1 MAKAAP
7 EEVAMCGRFKRKSDK
22 QKVARVFEVQTG
34 LEDTDFAPGDDL
46 RPQSMQPVI
55 YTNEAGERQIEIMR
69 WGFKLPDR
77 LLFNARSEGITNAN
91 FWKDAF
97 LTGRAIAPGDAIFEW
112 KKMAA
117 GEKKP
122 KYEITIPGQEPFGMA
137 AVWKLW
143 KNPKT
148 DQWERT
154 FAILTGDPNEL
165 IAAVH
170 DRMTTFIEPRDYAEY
185 LAPSER
191 PPLHLLRILPAE
203 KMRVQLVENSTIT
216 NAQATLFD
224 PQ

>member
-1 MAKAAP
+1 
-7 EEVAMCGRFKRKSDK
+7 MCGRFKRKSDK
-22 QKVARVFEVQTG
+22 QKVAQG
-34 LEDTDFAPGDDL
+34 LRGAGRSEEADFAPGDDL

-55 YTNEAGERQIEIMR
+55 YLDDDGERQIEMMR

-77 LLFNARSEGITNAN
+77 LLFNARSEGIAQAN

-112 KKMAA
+112 KKMPE

-165 IAAVH
+165 VA
-170 DRMTTFIEPRDYAEY
+170 RSTTA
-185 LAPSER
+185 
-191 PPLHLLRILPAE
+191 
-203 KMRVQLVENSTIT
+203 
-216 NAQATLFD
+216 
-224 PQ
+224 

>member
-7 EEVAMCGRFKRKSDK
+7 RRFAMCGRFKRKSDK
-22 QKVARVFEVQTG
+22 QKVARVFEVQAG

-46 RPQSMQPVI
+46 RPQSMQPVV
-55 YTNEAGERQIEIMR
+55 YTNEAGERQIEMMR

-77 LLFNARSEGITNAN
+77 LLFNARSEGIAQAN

-112 KKMAA
+112 KKMPA

-122 KYEITIPGQEPFGMA
+122 KYEIAIPGQEPFGMA

-143 KNPKT
+143 KDPKSG
-148 DQWERT
+148 QWERT
-154 FAILTGDPNEL
+154 FAILTGEPNEL
-165 IAAVH
+165 VAAIH
-170 DRMTTFIEPRDYAEY
+170 DRMTTFLEPRDYGEY
-185 LAPSER
+185 LARSER
-191 PPLHLLRILPAE
+191 APLHLLRILPADRMSVE
-203 KMRVQLVENSTIT
+203 LVSQSPIS
-216 NAQATLFD
+216 NAQASLFD